1 MVHHCG
7 FKECKSYNSLSE
19 LLSHIRLVHKA
30 PRNPNK
36 RRKLRHTSEF
46 ARLIE
51 VAANALREFNSEH
64 TLSASE
70 HVAKITERFMFV
82 PVKTL
87 DD

>member
-7 FKECKSYNSLSE
+7 FKECNGYTSLTD

-30 PRNPNK
+30 PRNPHK

-51 VAANALREFNSEH
+51 VAANALREFNIDEK
-64 TLSASE
+64 LYPFNLDR
-70 HVAKITERFMFV
+70 KIRSFGFV
-82 PVKTL
+82 PIEE
-87 DD
+87 